1 MSRRVGGRMSAVQP
15 IFDDVIV
22 SATALNRRSGEI
34 LDQAL
39 EKCVT
44 IMRNDQ
50 AFALL
55 RREQAAE
62 MTNLLRCA
70 QQVLDLIHA
79 IDLIRSAAGL
89 DPANEFEWIT
99 AFPSDD
105 LKNMAEEVYEIYAR
119 ARSGE
124 VSPDEVDAVI
134 HEWQESAWAVRS
146 PDVRS
151 AFEAAAD
158 EVPLPEPVLTT
169 ATRE

>member
-1 MSRRVGGRMSAVQP
+1 MSRRIGGRMATGQP
-15 IFDDVIV
+15 VFDDVIV

-55 RREQAAE
+55 RREHAAE

-70 QQVLDLIHA
+70 QQVLDLVHA
-79 IDLIRSAAGL
+79 IDRVRSAAAL

-99 AFPSDD
+99 VFPSDD
-105 LKNMAEEVYEIYAR
+105 LKDMAEEVYEIYAR

-124 VSPDEVDAVI
+124 VSPDEVERVI
-134 HEWQESAWAVRS
+134 HEWQETAWAVRS
-146 PDVRS
+146 PDVKA
-151 AFEAAAD
+151 AFEAVAD
-158 EVPLPEPVLTT
+158 EVPLTEPVLAT
-169 ATRE
+169 TRE

>member
-1 MSRRVGGRMSAVQP
+1 MATVQP
-15 IFDDVIV
+15 VFDDVIV

-55 RREQAAE
+55 RREHAAE
-62 MTNLLRCA
+62 MTSQLRCA
-70 QQVLDLIHA
+70 QQVLDLVHA
-79 IDLIRSAAGL
+79 IDRARSAATF
-89 DPANEFEWIT
+89 DPADEFEWIT

-105 LKNMAEEVYEIYAR
+105 LKNMAEEVYAIYAR
-119 ARSGE
+119 ARRGE

-146 PDVRS
+146 PDVTA

-158 EVPLPEPVLTT
+158 EVALTEPVLVAT
-169 ATRE
+169 TRE